1 MKKHIQIHSI
11 FIALA
16 LPLSVF
22 AAPPND
28 NPGEKKPGKTDEPR
42 EKAEHNKFMGAIT
55 AVNRA
60 DKTVT
65 IKDAKMGE
73 HKLHIGDTTKLVRG
87 DKTATWD
94 DLTVGTEV
102 EGTCSKHKDMFHAE
116 TLTIKK

>member
-1 MKKHIQIHSI
+1 MKNHIQIHSI
-11 FIALA
+11 LVALA

-22 AAPPND
+22 AEKPKD
-28 NPGEKKPGKTDEPR
+28 NQPGKTDEPT
-42 EKAEHNKFMGAIT
+42 EKAGHQKFTGPIT

-73 HKLHIGDTTKLVRG
+73 HKLHIGDTTKLMRG
-87 DKTATWD
+87 DKTATWN

-102 EGTCSKHKDMFHAE
+102 EGTCSKQKDMFHAE